1 MTGFDLKKTAAIW
14 PGLANTIFVP
24 RTEAQYTR
32 LVAMLDELI
41 DEVGEEEAHPLASL
55 MEVLGVLIEHY
66 EDAHVPE
73 LVIE

>member
-14 PGLANTIFVP
+14 PGLADMIFVP

-73 LVIE
+73 LVTE